1 MLAGPLCSIKKKNYM
16 KHYKVLF
23 TITILSLL
31 GMSACNEGTKTE
43 KTQGNE
49 SLQKVSRENFTVAET
64 DKYFSEFASQHP
76 VNTLN
81 HAREMSSKDNQFVIR
96 ENQDTYYSNALVN
109 VSEGATIINPEWD
122 VYSSIQVIDEN
133 HYTIGVAYPGDT
145 LEITKEDVALGDHVY
160 LNIRTGVRSLDST
173 GYTEAHSHQDSYIIQ
188 ANSNKE
194 YKSKG
199 FDRTSLDSLRN
210 VLLGEAVNLRAWK
223 AFGTKEEV
231 EPNDFLLASAA
242 GWAGLPVK
250 HATYVT
256 NIQPTAEALQ
266 GKCSKITIPKP
277 PLQFDKGGFFSLT
290 TYGPEGFIVTDLFAL
305 NNKQATANSDGS
317 YTFHFNCEGMPNNIQ
332 VVENWNLTIRLYMP
346 NSLDEILRYVENLQ
360 NNAQITPVQ

>member
-1 MLAGPLCSIKKKNYM
+1 MNA
-16 KHYKVLF
+16 YKVLI
-23 TITILSLL
+23 TIAILSLTAL
-31 GMSACNEGTKTE
+31 IACKDGSKTE
-43 KTQGNE
+43 RVQGKE
-49 SLQKVSRENFTVAET
+49 SLTKVTRENFTIAET
-64 DKYFSEFASQHP
+64 DKYFSEFASQHR
-76 VNTLN
+76 VNTIN

-96 ENQDTYYSNALVN
+96 ENQDTYYSNALVDI
-109 VSEGATIINPEWD
+109 SEGATIINPEWD

-160 LNIRTGVRSLDST
+160 LNIRTGVRSLDSA
-173 GYTEAHSHQDSYIIQ
+173 GFAEAHAHQDSYIIM
-188 ANSNKE
+188 ANSE
-194 YKSKG
+194 KSYEPKG
-199 FDRTSLDSLRN
+199 FDPNSLDSLRK
-210 VLLGEAVNLRAWK
+210 VLLSEAVNLKAWK

-256 NIQPTAEALQ
+256 NIQPSGEALE
-266 GKCSKITIPKP
+266 GSCSKITIPRP

-290 TYGPEGFIVTDLFAL
+290 TYGPDGFIVTDLFAL
-305 NNKQATANSDGS
+305 NNRQATPNADGS
-317 YTFHFNCEGMPNNIQ
+317 YTFHFNCEGMQNNIK

-346 NSLDEILRYVENLQ
+346 NSLDEILEYVEDLQ
-360 NNAQITPVQ
+360 NEVQITRVQ